1 MLPAGS
7 AASRPAGAR
16 SPRLPSCRNGA
27 AWSAASAGPLPEGQR
42 LRSLQCLP
50 PCRPQSN
57 WLPTKVKDANVN
69 SVMKLVFFVYPGT
82 PKQSA
87 VLGLLLLDKG
97 KQRLLGFRLGMQLKA
112 EKDAKFELVLE
123 TWLRLKL
130 LFGILPDFVLD

>member
-57 WLPTKVKDANVN
+57 WLPTKVKE
-69 SVMKLVFFVYPGT
+69 G
-82 PKQSA
+82 SA